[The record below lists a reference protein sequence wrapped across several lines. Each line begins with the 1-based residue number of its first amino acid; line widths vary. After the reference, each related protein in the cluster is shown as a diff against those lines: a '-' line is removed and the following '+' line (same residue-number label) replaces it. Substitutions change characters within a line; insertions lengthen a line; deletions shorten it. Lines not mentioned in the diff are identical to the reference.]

1 MPEYPP
7 NTAPGAPLWRSRKF
21 WPLFTTQFLGS
32 FNDNLFKNALV
43 VLALFQLSA
52 HAGAVLVAVSGGL
65 FLLPYAIV
73 SATAGQLADAHEKS
87 RSIVWIKFWELG
99 LMFIALAGFLSGSI
113 PLLLAVLLGLGLQ
126 AAFFSPLK
134 YGILPDFFEHEDL
147 IEANG
152 LVEAGTFG
160 GIILGT
166 LAGGVIFALPHGAT
180 LVPIA
185 GICVSLAGI
194 TAAFAIPQVP
204 AAAPGLRL
212 GWNFWTGTVELLRL
226 ARGEKPVWFAC
237 LAISWFWALGAT
249 VLAAFPT
256 LARNVLHA
264 DAHVVTLLLGIFAVG
279 VGLGS
284 LLAARL
290 VRDASLLRL
299 TVPAGLGISLFTA
312 DLAWTALHL
321 GAAPVIHLLLGSWS
335 GWRFCADLGLLSICG
350 GMFSVPFYVLLQEK
364 SPVTHRARMVGA
376 NNVVNALATVAAG
389 ALAAVGYALGV
400 GAPEVLFVT
409 AALNLAVT
417 IWVLL
422 RRNF

>member
-1 MPEYPP
+1 MLD
-7 NTAPGAPLWRSRKF
+7 PLLSDRKF

-52 HAGAVLVAVSGGL
+52 KAGAVLVAVSGGL
-65 FLLPYAIV
+65 FLLPYAVV

-99 LMFIALAGFLSGSI
+99 LMFLALAGFLTSSI
-113 PLLLAVLLGLGLQ
+113 PLLLTVLLGLGLQ

-152 LVEAGTFG
+152 LVEAGTFA

-166 LAGGVIFALPHGAT
+166 LAGGVLFALPHGAL
-180 LVPIA
+180 LVPAA
-185 GICVSLAGI
+185 GICISLLGI
-194 TAAFAIPQVP
+194 AAAFAVPQVP
-204 AAAPGLRL
+204 PAAPGLRL
-212 GWNFWTGTVELLRL
+212 SWNFWSGTIALLRL
-226 ARGEKPVWFAC
+226 ARREKQVWFAC

-264 DAHVVTLLLGIFAVG
+264 DSHLVTLLLGIFALG

-284 LLAARL
+284 LIAARA

-299 TVPAGLGISLFTA
+299 TVPAGLGISIFIA
-312 DLAWTALHL
+312 DLAWTALHM
-321 GAAPVIHLLLGSWS
+321 GAEPGVRSLLSNWM
-335 GWRFCADLGLLSICG
+335 GWRFCADLGLVAIFG

-364 SPVTHRARMVGA
+364 SPVTHRARMV
-376 NNVVNALATVAAG
+376 
-389 ALAAVGYALGV
+389 
-400 GAPEVLFVT
+400 
-409 AALNLAVT
+409 
-417 IWVLL
+417 
-422 RRNF
+422 

>member
-1 MPEYPP
+1 VL
-7 NTAPGAPLWRSRKF
+7 NLLLRDRRF

-52 HAGAVLVAVSGGL
+52 HAGAVLVALSGGL
-65 FLLPYAIV
+65 FLLPYALV
-73 SATAGQLADAHEKS
+73 SSVAGQLADAHEKS
-87 RSIVWIKFWELG
+87 RTIVWIKFWELG
-99 LMFIALAGFLSGSI
+99 LMFLALAGFLTGSI

-134 YGILPDFFEHEDL
+134 YGILPDFFHAEAL

-152 LVEAGTFG
+152 LVEAGTFA

-166 LAGGVIFALPHGAT
+166 LAGGVIFALPHGAL
-180 LVPIA
+180 LVPLA
-185 GICVSLAGI
+185 GICISLSGI
-194 TAAFAIPQVP
+194 AAAFAIPMVP
-204 AAAPGLRL
+204 AAAPGLRI
-212 GWNFWTGTVELLRL
+212 GWNLWAGTTELVRL
-226 ARGEKPVWFAC
+226 ARAEKPVWFAC

-264 DAHVVTLLLGIFAVG
+264 DSHVVTLLLGIFAIG

-284 LLAARL
+284 LIAARA
-290 VRDASLLRL
+290 VRDSSLLRL

-312 DLAWTALHL
+312 DLAWTALRM
-321 GAAPVIHLLLGSWS
+321 GTAPGVRSLLSHWE
-335 GWRFCADLGLLSICG
+335 GWHFCGDLGLLAICG

-376 NNVVNALATVAAG
+376 NNVLNALATAAAG
-389 ALAAVGYALGV
+389 GLAALAYAFGM
-400 GAPEVLFVT
+400 GAPAVLFIT
-409 AALNLAVT
+409 AALNLLVT
-417 IWVLL
+417 LWILL
-422 RRNF
+422 RR